1 MDSLGG
7 YFRGEREAQG
17 LTFEQLA
24 ASTKIQEFYLEAL
37 EEERFNLLPEKVF
50 AKGFVRIYAR
60 ALGLDEEE
68 ALRRFSASAAFY
80 YQSEEEEQK
89 QVIQREEDDRK
100 GKADRNAVFIL
111 TGVVLIG
118 LVFIVSREQPSSP
131 KLQTSSTSKS
141 ISSTQSAPIVEPKIT
156 NTPSEVKT
164 GGGGQASMTPPTP
177 DTKKKSIQV
186 AAVSKVEAT
195 PARPVQSVI
204 EPEPIIQKSAVPQ
217 SVKSVKPMRV
227 PFKPGLGE
235 QDGPIMLELEAL
247 ELTWVVVRS
256 DDRAPHEALLQP
268 GERALWR
275 AHERFWLTLGN
286 AGGVK
291 VRLNGEPRGPFGEQG
306 RVIHDLEIKP

>member
-7 YFRGEREAQG
+7 YFREEREAQG
-17 LTFEQLA
+17 LTLEQLA
-24 ASTKIQEFYLEAL
+24 ASTKIQESYLVAL
-37 EEERFNLLPEKVF
+37 GEERFNLLPQKVF
-50 AKGFVRIYAR
+50 TKAYVRTYAR
-60 ALGLDEEE
+60 VLRLDEEE
-68 ALRRFSASAAFY
+68 ALRRFSASAEFY
-80 YQSEEEEQK
+80 YQKEEEEQQ
-89 QVIQREEDDRK
+89 QVIQQEEDDRK

-118 LVFIVSREQPSSP
+118 LVFIVSREQPSSL
-131 KLQTSSTSKS
+131 KSQTSSTSKS
-141 ISSTQSAPIVEPKIT
+141 ISSTQSAPIAEPKIT

-204 EPEPIIQKSAVPQ
+204 EPEPIIQKLAVPQ
-217 SVKSVKPMRV
+217 SVKSVKPMRA
-227 PFKPGLGE
+227 PYKPDLGE